1 MSMSSALRSL
11 LALSGVMRGNLYARD
26 NNQRVFQEIQKYLI
40 LIVMCNLV
48 LSLVLSCS

>member
-1 MSMSSALRSL
+1 MSMRSALLSL
-11 LALSGVMRGNLYARD
+11 LALSGVMRGNLFAQD
-26 NNQRVFQEIQKYLI
+26 NYQRVFQEIHKY

>member
-1 MSMSSALRSL
+1 MRSTL
-11 LALSGVMRGNLYARD
+11 LSLFALSGVMRGNVFARD
-26 NNQRVFQEIQKYLI
+26 NNQRIFQEIHKY

>member
-26 NNQRVFQEIQKYLI
+26 NNQRVFQEIHKY

>member
-1 MSMSSALRSL
+1 MSMSSALLSL

-26 NNQRVFQEIQKYLI
+26 NNQRVFQQIQKY

>member
-11 LALSGVMRGNLYARD
+11 LALSGVMRGNLFARD
-26 NNQRVFQEIQKYLI
+26 NNHRVFQEIHKY